1 MKLLMPKPFRKN
13 SLKIYKNFSIIDFFV
28 FLVLFLIIIV
38 SVVFI
43 PIPGLLK
50 LLIGFLLSIPLV
62 ISMIWSTKHD
72 CRNYILFLRMFKF
85 GSYIK
90 KFTKKPDQNDLE
102 IIHQNLDEDHKL
114 KKPRIKIYAKEAY
127 TDDLVAIEKIDN
139 YEQFNLAI
147 AKTKNLKVG
156 TSGFWSAIKLVGFD
170 ITNFS
175 YSEKENCYENLNTI
189 LRMVNYRIS
198 IIKISKLYDL
208 TTNQEIIEQ
217 KIEEHQES
225 EFSDIYHSYLN
236 SINSFKN
243 ENFESNYYIVVY
255 SHKKTELAK
264 KFVEL
269 ENLLNDYKFAC
280 KKLTKAEMV
289 QLQLDIINNYNS
301 YEVTEK
307 WFEDAVNPFTKE
319 IINAGSTIEEILAFK
334 EIKFEKSLITI
345 NDELRLN
352 IQTINHFPLM
362 ISYHW
367 LECLFNTP
375 STIVM
380 HLDHIS
386 YQSARMQIHRSD
398 LNLKTNSIDNHHSN
412 LLDQVNLE
420 KTQAALDQLVDRVS
434 ANEEQLKRFQIF
446 FVNSAYD
453 QKYLDRLI
461 KINETNALY
470 INAVINPLIFQ
481 QFEAFQNIILKPTDN
496 LANYQ
501 EVTNHTL
508 AAGWPFAT
516 ADLNDHNGFIL
527 GAAYDGSVIILDQF
541 KTDQA
546 MRKNH
551 NMMILGTSGS
561 GKSTFTKKL
570 ATFHIAS
577 GVQNIILDPE
587 SEYKGLLKQ
596 FGGYFSGSY
605 YALGADGKTKFNP
618 LQIQNHLSNN
628 EVNEENS
635 EEESNEDTD
644 SNEIIFY
651 KHKEWFGTWMKI
663 LFPELNREQ
672 IIFLES
678 AWMDL
683 YRDKFGKEFFNKY
696 KSITDWEAQKYP
708 IMSDL
713 IEYIESLRER
723 NEVKN
728 QILKLLKHNFIEGT
742 LGLVYNGYSNVSFD
756 DSLIIFD
763 LQSIFTDEN
772 NALGQ
777 AAMFIIISAINNKLI
792 LNYRNQKIKQKSVIF
807 IDEAHLLLDKDN
819 QSTIKFLLR
828 LVKRIRKYHGA
839 VVLTTQ
845 NPGDFTDKA
854 DDNSLKNIL
863 NNIQYSFFFQL
874 KDTDIEG
881 TNKLYQASGGL
892 TEYEQRRLSNL
903 SKGEC
908 LFNPTPTI
916 RKFIKIYYN
925 QLEKQ
930 ICFTGGLHEEY
941 KPQEFD
947 NDEEIEDEANIQLSL
962 PLRKLHDFIHEKI
975 LNRFKNKNAK
985 TKPYDPSHNDETNE
999 ENSDEEISEEEM
1011 DLETLEELSKLE
1023 EQPRRIKWINKINKK
1038 SAKK

>member
-13 SLKIYKNFSIIDFFV
+13 KLKIYKNFSLIDFFV
-28 FLVLFLIIIV
+28 FLVLMLIIILSV
-38 SVVFI
+38 SFI
-43 PIPGLLK
+43 PIPPFVK
-50 LLIGFLLSIPLV
+50 LTISFLMSLPVFIM
-62 ISMIWSTKHD
+62 MIWSNKHD

-85 GSYIK
+85 QSYIK
-90 KFTKKPDQNDLE
+90 KFTKKADPTDLE
-102 IIHQNLDEDHKL
+102 IISKNIDEDHKL
-114 KKPRIKIYAKEAY
+114 KKPRKKLYLKEAY
-127 TDDLVAIEKIDN
+127 TDDLIAIDKIDE
-139 YEQFNLAI
+139 YKQFDLAI
-147 AKTKNLKVG
+147 VKTKPLKVG
-156 TSGFWSAIKLVGFD
+156 TSGFWSAMKVTGFD

-175 YSEKENCYENLNTI
+175 NSEKENCYENFNTI
-189 LRMVNYRIS
+189 LKMVNFRIS
-198 IIKISKLYDL
+198 IIKISKIYDL
-208 TTNQEIIEQ
+208 SENQ
-217 KIEEHQES
+217 KVIEEKISANES
-225 EFSDIYHSYLN
+225 TDFSDIYHSYLE
-236 SINSFKN
+236 SIHNFKN

-255 SHKKTELAK
+255 GNKKTDLAK
-264 KFVEL
+264 KFIEL
-269 ENLLNDYKFAC
+269 ENLLNDNKFSC
-280 KKLTKAEMV
+280 EKLDKARLL
-289 QLQLDIINNYNS
+289 QLQLDIIDNNNRYDLDENVFKPILDI
-301 YEVTEK
+301 ET
-307 WFEDAVNPFTKE
+307 N
-319 IINAGSTIEEILAFK
+319 EEIESPITIDKILSL
-334 EIKFEKSLITI
+334 ESIKFDKSKITI
-345 NDELRLN
+345 NDDLKLS
-352 IQTINHFPLM
+352 IQTINNFPLM

-367 LECLFNTP
+367 LELLFSTP
-375 STIVM
+375 STVVM
-380 HLDHIS
+380 HVDHIE
-386 YQSARMQIHRSD
+386 YQTARIQIHRSD
-398 LNLKTNSIDNHHSN
+398 LNLKTNAIDNHHSN
-412 LLDQVNLE
+412 LLDQANLE

-453 QKYLDRLI
+453 DKYLAKLI
-461 KINETNALY
+461 KVNETNALY
-470 INAVINPLIFQ
+470 INAVINPLTYQ
-481 QFEAFQNIILKPTDN
+481 QFEAYQNIILKPTDN
-496 LANYQ
+496 LSNYQ

-516 ADLNDHNGFIL
+516 ADLNDQNGFIL
-527 GAAYDGSVIILDQF
+527 GAAYDGSVIVLDQF

-587 SEYKGLLKQ
+587 SEYKGLLKE

-618 LQIQNHLSNN
+618 LQIQNHLSNV
-628 EVNEENS
+628 EVDEEND
-635 EEESNEDTD
+635 EEYKEDVD

-663 LFPELNREQ
+663 LFPELNRDQ

-678 AWMDL
+678 SWMDL
-683 YRDKFGKEFFNKY
+683 YRSWFGEEFFNKY
-696 KSITDWEAQKYP
+696 PSITNWKSEDYP

-713 IEYIESLRER
+713 IKFIELSSEY
-723 NEVKN
+723 NETKN
-728 QILKLLKHNFIEGT
+728 QILKLLKHNFIEGS
-742 LGLVYNGYSNVSFD
+742 LGLVYNGHSNVSFD

-792 LNYRNQKIKQKSVIF
+792 LNYRNKTLKNKSVIF
-807 IDEAHLLLDKDN
+807 IDEAHLLLDKNN

-863 NNIQYSFFFQL
+863 NNIQYSFFFNL

-892 TEYEQRRLSNL
+892 TWYEQRRLSNL
-903 SKGEC
+903 AKGEC

-925 QLEKQ
+925 ELEKQ
-930 ICFTGGLHEEY
+930 ICFTGNLNDQYQSKEIDNEIEEV
-941 KPQEFD
+941 E
-947 NDEEIEDEANIQLSL
+947 DEENIQLSL
-962 PLRKLHDFIHEKI
+962 PLKKIHDGWHLMMKKI
-975 LNRFKNKNAK
+975 KTKFKKNKKA
-985 TKPYDPSHNDETNE
+985 DPTDLDKDKEDEINLEQLNQLNNLEKDNE
-999 ENSDEEISEEEM
+999 EQNE
-1011 DLETLEELSKLE
+1011 
-1023 EQPRRIKWINKINKK
+1023 
-1038 SAKK
+1038 